1 MSIDEYGLVED
12 VLTGQMSRRDLI
24 LRMLAAGVSLTVITG
39 LLAETGI
46 GGEAEAAELAAPALA
61 PKRGGTLKIGF
72 LVPAASTDPVTLFNE
87 GAILALQLACEYL
100 CYPRANG
107 TLEPKLATS
116 WHATKPD
123 TWTFNLRKGVKWHNG
138 SAFTADDVVATFKM
152 LTDPKVASAALS
164 AYKGI
169 LSPSGVKKVDAH
181 TVRFHLDRGYVDFP
195 YLVSSLVYNAAVLPK
210 NYKVG
215 DFVKGGVG
223 TGPYILTKY
232 TPKVGATYKK
242 NPHYWAKG
250 LPYLDGVQLKYYA
263 DQTSVVL
270 AMQGGAIDSY
280 PNLPYQGSQAIFA
293 NSKFKILKHN
303 GSSYREFHMRTDQK
317 PFNDKRVRQAVALS
331 LNRPALVKGLLN
343 GLGTL
348 GNDHPFAPAF
358 ALSKATKSI
367 PQRKQDYVQ
376 AKKLLAAAGY
386 SRGLDVTLTTENYLE
401 IPQYAVVAKEQ
412 LKAAGINLT
421 LNIEDQNTYY
431 GAGANQPWLD
441 VPMGIVDW
449 APRGTPSQV
458 IDPAYLTGGIW
469 NSAHWSNKTFDK
481 LVNGSD
487 TQLNKTKRDA
497 MALKAAQIQH
507 DDVPAI
513 IAYWLQD
520 AHATSQR
527 VHNVKGPVA
536 PYPDYSAVYLA

>member
-1 MSIDEYGLVED
+1 MSTDEYGLIDD
-12 VLTGQMSRRDLI
+12 VLTGRMSRRDLI
-24 LRMLAAGVSLTVITG
+24 LKMLAAGASLSAITG

-46 GGEAEAAELAAPALA
+46 GGEAEAAELAAPPVA

-87 GAILALQLACEYL
+87 GAILTLQLACEYL
-100 CYPRANG
+100 CYARPNG
-107 TLEPKLATS
+107 TLEPKLAVKWS
-116 WHATKPD
+116 STKPD
-123 TWTFNLRKGVKWHNG
+123 TWTFHLRKGVKWHSG
-138 SAFTADDVVATFKM
+138 KPFTADDVVYTFKM
-152 LTDPKVASAALS
+152 LSDPAVASAALS

-169 LSPSGVKKVDAH
+169 LSPSGVKKVDSH

-195 YLVSSLVYNAAVLPK
+195 YLVSCLVYNSAVLPK
-210 NYKVG
+210 GYKIG

-232 TPKVGATYKK
+232 TPKVGATYKR

-250 LPYLDGVQLKYYA
+250 LPYLNGVEMKYYA

-280 PNLPYQGSQAIFA
+280 PNLPFQGSQAIFA
-293 NSKFKILKHN
+293 NSKFKILKHS

-317 PFNDKRVRQAVALS
+317 PFNDRRVRQAVALS
-331 LNRPALVKGLLN
+331 LDRPALLKGLIN
-343 GLGTL
+343 GLGNL
-348 GNDHPFAPAF
+348 GNDHAFAPAF
-358 ALSKATKSI
+358 ALSHVTKSI
-367 PQRKQDYVQ
+367 PQRKQDYAQ

-386 SRGLDVTLTTENYLE
+386 ARGLDVTLTTENYLE

-412 LKAAGINLT
+412 LKGAGITLT

-441 VPMGIVDW
+441 VPMGMVDW
-449 APRGTPSQV
+449 APRGIPSQV
-458 IDPAYLTGGIW
+458 IDPAYLTGAVW
-469 NSAHWSNKTFDK
+469 NSAHWSNKTYDS

-487 TQLNKTKRDA
+487 AVANKAKRDE
-497 MALKAAQIQH
+497 MVLKAATIQH
-507 DDVPAI
+507 NEVPAI

-520 AHATSQR
+520 LHATTQR